1 MFNFHIFTIINCYNK
16 QRKIARKPE
25 CINQSSTV
33 HVSPSGN
40 TKGALKPKSH
50 TTNGV
55 AV

>member
-1 MFNFHIFTIINCYNK
+1 MFNFHIFTIITCYNK
-16 QRKIARKPE
+16 QRKIASKPE
-25 CINQSSTV
+25 CINQSPV